1 VKIVVENIANKFERT
16 MKKGFVNIFVLMVL
30 KSEPTHG
37 YQIKKL
43 IEERTLGFW
52 TPTDST
58 MYTIL
63 KALKDKNLIRLS
75 ANQDPNESKKIYELT
90 EKGMETLDLMIQKEA
105 EMRESMRSII
115 SLISDDEDDEIPKL
129 DDILQ
134 NGTQKMPF
142 MRASMRGFRFPQ
154 MIKNF
159 PIGDLVN
166 KFSEN
171 ELKSMRDSIIHIL
184 EVIDNKIQELESKSD
199 TESK

>member
-1 VKIVVENIANKFERT
+1 MVENIANKFERT

-63 KALKDKNLIRLS
+63 KDLKDKSLIRLS

-90 EKGMETLDLMIQKEA
+90 EKGIETLDLMIQKEA
-105 EMRESMRSII
+105 EMRESMKSII
-115 SLISDDEDDEIPKL
+115 SLISDEEDDEFPKL
-129 DDILQ
+129 DDFLQ
-134 NGTQKMPF
+134 NGSQKMPF
-142 MRASMRGFRFPQ
+142 MSGPMKRFRFPQ

-159 PIGDLVN
+159 PISDLVN

-171 ELKSMRDSIIHIL
+171 ELKSMRKSIIHIL
-184 EVIDNKIQELESKSD
+184 EVIDNKVQELESKSD
-199 TESK
+199 KESK